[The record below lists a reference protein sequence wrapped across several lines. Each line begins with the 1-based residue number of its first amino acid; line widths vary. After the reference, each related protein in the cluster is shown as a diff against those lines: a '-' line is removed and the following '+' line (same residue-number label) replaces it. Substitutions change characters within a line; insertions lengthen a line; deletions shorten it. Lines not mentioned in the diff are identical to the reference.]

1 MAISW
6 TEALGKALAEARR
19 RDEEKKKTTGGITS
33 PNVASGTASTSSGGS
48 GIVSPTSGGSS
59 SGTVSAPKTYTS
71 SSYSSSS
78 GSSSSGS
85 SSGAV
90 KSSFDRLGTG
100 IISTP
105 SAGSGTGSPIDST
118 HGIIF
123 TPPEGG
129 FQAQNPHQQYI
140 HENLFGG
147 MPAYQANQ
155 AARLQDALANND
167 EELLSGLARDAKR
180 VGYSLTPAQTAPIVQ
195 PEPKLPDYSWI
206 ADMVNAELAQQRQ
219 AIEQELARLRQA
231 SELAVQQNNQWLQ
244 EQIRDL
250 ERNRIQAGAEIE
262 RFQNRRGGFY
272 SGGLDYQLA
281 SNQRAFAEAQEALQR
296 DIAARN
302 ADIWNRNAL
311 LAQQA
316 AERLSQL
323 EQQAPA
329 RIQQLIREQMERDRA
344 FALQEAGLTGYYQGQ
359 PTLAAQNMAFNQ
371 ALQLGQF
378 GLQQRAQELSEMQ
391 LMAQLTGFLPDGT
404 PTNAYQQQQLENEW
418 RVAEATGRITPF
430 LAQLYG
436 IPENTPTMAAKQ
448 LAIQQQQ
455 ANISAMNA
463 ETSRMNALLAQSR
476 QASEQTA
483 QQIQAQIVAG
493 LSEFDN
499 AEQARAWLNAN
510 AGYITQNLGA
520 GALQQFH
527 NMIPLFYGQNQ
538 TQTQDTG
545 RIRQMATEMAMKDTR
560 WLDPNQNKEALIQE
574 YIRYLT
580 GG

>member
-1 MAISW
+1 MAQQPKPAWVS
-6 TEALGKALAEARR
+6 EF
-19 RDEEKKKTTGGITS
+19 EKQRYGRELTTSSQKSSGITS
-33 PNVASGTASTSSGGS
+33 PQSAGGITTTPS
-48 GIVSPTSGGSS
+48 AGGSS
-59 SGTVSAPKTYTS
+59 SQSSGVVSAPKTSTS
-71 SSYSSSS
+71 SSY
-78 GSSSSGS
+78 SSSSGS

-140 HENLFGG
+140 HENLVGG
-147 MPAYQANQ
+147 LPAYQANQ
-155 AARLQDALANND
+155 MTRFQEAMGQGDADLAKRLVDD
-167 EELLSGLARDAKR
+167 SMR
-180 VGYSLTPAQTAPIVQ
+180 VGYSLTSKDLPPSVQQPIQ
-195 PEPKLPDYSWI
+195 QPKLPDYSWI
-206 ADMVNAELAQQRQ
+206 ADMVNRELALQRQ
-219 AIEQELARLRQA
+219 AIQQELARLQQA
-231 SELAVQQNNQWLQ
+231 NQLAVQQNNQFLQ
-244 EQIRDL
+244 EQIADL

-281 SNQRAFAEAQEALQR
+281 TNRRAFTEAQESVTR

-323 EQQAPA
+323 EQQAPI

-344 FALQEAGLTGYYQGQ
+344 FALQEAGLTGSYQGQ
-359 PTLAAQNMAFNQ
+359 PTLAAQNQMFNQ
-371 ALQLGQF
+371 ALALGQF
-378 GLQQRAQELSEMQ
+378 GLQERAQEMSEMQ
-391 LMAQLTGFLPDGT
+391 IMAQLTGFLPDGT
-404 PTNAYQQQQLENEW
+404 PTNAYLQQQLENEW
-418 RVAEATGRITPF
+418 RIADVTGRITPY

-436 IPENTPTMAAKQ
+436 LPENTPTMQAKQ

-455 ANISAMNA
+455 ANTSAFSA
-463 ETSRMNALLAQSR
+463 QTSRMNLDLTRQRQQTEQNAQ
-476 QASEQTA
+476 A
-483 QQIQAQIVAG
+483 IQAQIVSG
-493 LSEFDN
+493 ISQFN
-499 AEQARAWLNAN
+499 SAEQARAWLNAN
-510 AGYITQNLGA
+510 AGYITQNLGSS
-520 GALQQFH
+520 ALQQFH
-527 NMIPLFYGQNQ
+527 NMIPLFYGE
-538 TQTQDTG
+538 DTSQQQAQSAA
-545 RIRQMATEMAMKDTR
+545 RIRQQAIDMATKDNR